1 MARTA
6 DMGHMRRSGS
16 RLGWACSAFVCLLLA
31 PASASAAQRWATAD
45 TGRFWGSKFQ
55 IRQPRHAG
63 GMTTL
68 VLRGG
73 DFSVCRRP
81 ARRSR
86 GAAVLAK
93 ASYIRRDPVRRLWG
107 HDSGG
112 RFRTFGRHS
121 QATVRGTRW
130 LTVDRC
136 DGTLT
141 RVAAGAVAVRDRVR
155 HRTVVVRA
163 GHSYFARA
171 RRRPSTGGELRYR

>member
-1 MARTA
+1 M
-6 DMGHMRRSGS
+6 D
-16 RLGWACSAFVCLLLA
+16 
-31 PASASAAQRWATAD
+31 ASAGYAQLVSTAGAD
-45 TGRFWGSKFQ
+45 GRLQAGQFWGSKFEVHQ
-55 IRQPRHAG
+55 NRGGR

-81 ARRSR
+81 VRPARRA
-86 GAAVLAK
+86 GVLAN

-107 HDSGG
+107 RDSGG

-130 LTVDRC
+130 LTADRC

-141 RVAAGAVAVRDRVR
+141 RVAAGAVSVRDRAR
-155 HRTVVVRA
+155 HRTVLVRA
-163 GHSYFARA
+163 GHSYLART
-171 RRRPSTGGELRYR
+171 RR